1 MKTSKM
7 VGLALVAIALGV
19 SLTSCS
25 KDDPTK
31 EESGTV
37 VNEKKLTKIDFSD
50 GHTSYGYISFTYDD
64 KGRLTKAEQIN
75 DSGNSFTETM
85 IWGDDAVKINTS
97 DKYNGKEENNSY
109 TLPLANGL
117 VQSYSFNKSQ
127 YTPIYNQS
135 NKLIEWGKERSMT
148 SIIWDGD
155 KLVSA
160 TEDAYGYIR
169 DYTLTYEKSCNKG
182 YFPLLGDLIDV
193 GHGFYLF
200 LAHPEL
206 LGLRTTQLPK
216 TMTSTYENEDSN
228 VDSFSYELDKEG
240 YISKMTTTYS
250 DVGSWILTWE

>member
-1 MKTSKM
+1 M

-75 DSGNSFTETM
+75 DSDYSFTETM

-97 DKYNGKEENNSY
+97 EKYNGEEFNNSY
-109 TLPLANGL
+109 TIPLVNGL
-117 VQSYSFNKSQ
+117 VQSYSQ

-135 NKLIEWGKERSMT
+135 NKLIEWGKERAKT
-148 SIIWDGD
+148 TIIWDGD
-155 KLVSA
+155 KLVSGSQNYY
-160 TEDAYGYIR
+160 DHVY

-182 YFPLLGDLIDV
+182 YFPLLGDLIEV
-193 GHGFYLF
+193 GHGNYLF

-216 TMTSTYENEDSN
+216 TMSYTYDNKDSN

>member
-1 MKTSKM
+1 M
-7 VGLALVAIALGV
+7 
-19 SLTSCS
+19 
-25 KDDPTK
+25 
-31 EESGTV
+31 
-37 VNEKKLTKIDFSD
+37 
-50 GHTSYGYISFTYDD
+50 
-64 KGRLTKAEQIN
+64 
-75 DSGNSFTETM
+75 
-85 IWGDDAVKINTS
+85 
-97 DKYNGKEENNSY
+97 
-109 TLPLANGL
+109 
-117 VQSYSFNKSQ
+117 VQSFSQ

-135 NKLIEWGKERSMT
+135 NKLIEWGTERAKT
-148 SIIWDGD
+148 TIIWDGD

-160 TEDAYGYIR
+160 TENYYDHVY

-193 GHGFYLF
+193 GYGHFLF

-216 TMTSTYENEDSN
+216 TMAYTYDNKDSN

>member
-75 DSGNSFTETM
+75 DSGYSFTETM
-85 IWGDDAVKINTS
+85 MWGDDAVKINTS
-97 DKYNGKEENNSY
+97 EKYNGEEVNSSY
-109 TLPLANGL
+109 TLPLVNGL
-117 VQSYSFNKSQ
+117 VQSFSQ

-135 NKLIEWGKERSMT
+135 NKLIEWGTERAKT
-148 SIIWDGD
+148 TIIWDGD

-160 TEDAYGYIR
+160 TENYYDHVY

-193 GHGFYLF
+193 GYGHFLF

-216 TMTSTYENEDSN
+216 TMAYTYDNKDSN

>member
-75 DSGNSFTETM
+75 DSDYSFTETM

-97 DKYNGKEENNSY
+97 EKYNGEEFNNSY
-109 TLPLANGL
+109 TIPLVNGL
-117 VQSYSFNKSQ
+117 VQSYSQ

-135 NKLIEWGKERSMT
+135 NKLIEWGKERAKT
-148 SIIWDGD
+148 TIIWDGD

-160 TEDAYGYIR
+160 TKNYYDHVY

-182 YFPLLGDLIDV
+182 YFPLLGDLIEV
-193 GHGFYLF
+193 GHGNYLF

-216 TMTSTYENEDSN
+216 TMSYTYDNKDSN